1 MDHITSLA
9 RERFGINAVRPFQ
22 YLVIKRIL
30 EEDKK
35 ENPHPGMIVTL
46 PTGSGK
52 SLCFMLPTLVVSG
65 LTIIVYPL
73 LALMSDQMRR
83 FEEARIPVL
92 CLKGG
97 QSRKER
103 ARILSRL
110 ADVRALVTNAET
122 LANPGVLSA
131 LLHVP
136 ISMIVIDEAHTIERW
151 GSSFRPALRTLSS
164 LIAHL
169 RPRQTLCFTAT
180 ADDAVINQLNT
191 LFFNGEPA
199 HLVRGSSDRE
209 NIAYHSYPALSK
221 SRAITTLLH
230 NPSIRP
236 AIVFA
241 PTRALTERLARYFRI
256 SNPALDVR
264 YYHAGLPKDARL
276 AIEEWYYHH
285 PDGVLF
291 STNAYGMGMDKK
303 NIRTVIHYAPPSDAL
318 AFLQESGRAGRD
330 GLPAQSIVLI
340 NEADRSSPLFPIF
353 NQHERCYRSLLL
365 SLMDEELEHCFGCG
379 VCLNNRILHREG
391 ERPILRTIFFNPLK
405 YTPYTLALVLQK
417 KNTRVLYSGSLSTWR
432 LREIEEA
439 VRTLVLE
446 RKILQ
451 IPFLK
456 GKMILLPQIDKR
468 GRDLY
473 SFLQTREDRHGD
485 GT

>member
-1 MDHITSLA
+1 MDDITSLA
-9 RERFGINAVRPFQ
+9 RERFGITAVRPFQ

-52 SLCFMLPTLVVSG
+52 SLCFMLPALAVSG

-73 LALMSDQMRR
+73 LALMSDQVRR
-83 FEEARIPVL
+83 FEEAKIPVL

-97 QSRKER
+97 QSKKER
-103 ARILSRL
+103 MEILSDL
-110 ADVRALVTNAET
+110 TNVRALVTNAET
-122 LANPGVLSA
+122 LAHPRVLSA
-131 LLHVP
+131 LLHIP

-180 ADDAVINQLNT
+180 ADNAVIALLNT
-191 LFFNGEPA
+191 LFFTGKPA

-209 NIAYHSYPALSK
+209 NIAYYSYPTLSK

-230 NPSIRP
+230 NPSTRP

-241 PTRALTERLARYFRI
+241 PTRALTERLARYCRI
-256 SNPALDVR
+256 SNPTLDAR
-264 YYHAGLPKDARL
+264 HYHAGLPKDARHM
-276 AIEEWYYHH
+276 IESWYFHH

-291 STNAYGMGMDKK
+291 ATNAYGMGMDKK
-303 NIRTVIHYAPPSDAL
+303 NIRTVIHHSPPSDAL

-330 GLPAQSIVLI
+330 GLPARSIVLI
-340 NEADRSSPLFPIF
+340 NEADRSSNLFPIF
-353 NQHERCYRSLLL
+353 NQHKQCYRSLLL

-379 VCLNNRILHREG
+379 VCLNHRILLREG

-405 YTPYTLALVLQK
+405 YTPYTLALTLQK
-417 KNTRVLYSGSLSTWR
+417 KDARVLYSGSLSTWR
-432 LREIEEA
+432 IREIEEA
-439 VRTLVLE
+439 VKTLVQE
-446 RKILQ
+446 GRILQ
-451 IPFLK
+451 PPFLK
-456 GKMILLPQIDKR
+456 GKMILLPQIDKSR
-468 GRDLY
+468 RD
-473 SFLQTREDRHGD
+473 R
-485 GT
+485 

>member
-1 MDHITSLA
+1 MDHITTLA

-83 FEEARIPVL
+83 FEEAKIPVL

-180 ADDAVINQLNT
+180 ADNAVINLLNT
-191 LFFNGEPA
+191 LFFTGKPA

-230 NPSIRP
+230 NPSTRP

-340 NEADRSSPLFPIF
+340 NEHDRSSPLFRIF

-405 YTPYTLALVLQK
+405 YTPYTLALTLQK
-417 KNTRVLYSGSLSTWR
+417 KDARVLYSGSLSTWR
-432 LREIEEA
+432 IREIEEA
-439 VRTLVLE
+439 VRTLVAE

-451 IPFLK
+451 PPFLK

>member
-1 MDHITSLA
+1 MDHITTLA

-22 YLVIKRIL
+22 YLVIRRIL

-35 ENPHPGMIVTL
+35 ETPHPGMIVTL

-97 QSRKER
+97 QSKKER
-103 ARILSRL
+103 REILTNLRN
-110 ADVRALVTNAET
+110 VRALITNAET

-209 NIAYHSYPALSK
+209 NITYHSYPALSK

-230 NPSIRP
+230 KPSTRP
-236 AIVFA
+236 AIVFT

-379 VCLNNRILHREG
+379 VCLNHRILHREG

-432 LREIEEA
+432 IREIEEA
-439 VRTLVLE
+439 VRTLVAE

-451 IPFLK
+451 PPFLK

>member
-22 YLVIKRIL
+22 YLVIRRIL

-35 ENPHPGMIVTL
+35 ETPHPGMIVTL

-122 LANPGVLSA
+122 LANPGVLST

-230 NPSIRP
+230 NPSTRP

-379 VCLNNRILHREG
+379 VCLNHRILLREG

-405 YTPYTLALVLQK
+405 YTPYTLALMLQK
-417 KNTRVLYSGSLSTWR
+417 KDARVLYSGSLSTWR
-432 LREIEEA
+432 IREIEEA
-439 VRTLVLE
+439 VRTLVAE

-451 IPFLK
+451 PPFLK

>member
-1 MDHITSLA
+1 MDHITTLA

-83 FEEARIPVL
+83 FEEAKIPVL

-180 ADDAVINQLNT
+180 ADNAVINLLNT
-191 LFFNGEPA
+191 LFFTGKPA

-230 NPSIRP
+230 NPSTRP

-340 NEADRSSPLFPIF
+340 NEHDRSSPLFRIF

-405 YTPYTLALVLQK
+405 YT
-417 KNTRVLYSGSLSTWR
+417 
-432 LREIEEA
+432 
-439 VRTLVLE
+439 
-446 RKILQ
+446 
-451 IPFLK
+451 
-456 GKMILLPQIDKR
+456 
-468 GRDLY
+468 
-473 SFLQTREDRHGD
+473 
-485 GT
+485 

>member
-1 MDHITSLA
+1 MDHITTLA

-22 YLVIKRIL
+22 YLVIRRIL

-35 ENPHPGMIVTL
+35 ETPHPGMIVTL

-97 QSRKER
+97 QSKKER
-103 ARILSRL
+103 REILTNLRN
-110 ADVRALVTNAET
+110 VRALITNAET

-209 NIAYHSYPALSK
+209 NITYHSYPALSK

-230 NPSIRP
+230 NPSTRP

-379 VCLNNRILHREG
+379 VCLNHRILHREG

-432 LREIEEA
+432 IREIEEA
-439 VRTLVLE
+439 VRTLVAE

-451 IPFLK
+451 PPFLK

>member
-22 YLVIKRIL
+22 YLVIRRIL

-35 ENPHPGMIVTL
+35 ETPHPGMIVTL

-97 QSRKER
+97 QSKKER
-103 ARILSRL
+103 REILTNLRN
-110 ADVRALVTNAET
+110 VRALITNAET

-230 NPSIRP
+230 NPSTRP

-340 NEADRSSPLFPIF
+340 NEADRSSPLFRIF

-365 SLMDEELEHCFGCG
+365 SLMGEELEHCFGCG
-379 VCLNNRILHREG
+379 VCLNHRILLREG

-405 YTPYTLALVLQK
+405 YTPYTLALTLQK
-417 KNTRVLYSGSLSTWR
+417 KDARVLYSGSLSTWR
-432 LREIEEA
+432 IREIEEA
-439 VRTLVLE
+439 VRTLVAE

-451 IPFLK
+451 PPFLK